1 MEKAKKKKMSMST
14 KALIGMILGYV
25 FGLFAGEAVVPFFD
39 PIGKVFIN
47 LLFMV
52 AVPYIFF
59 SITCGVASMTDLKK
73 TGRIGG
79 KIFVSYVATTIV
91 AVLLGLLMAFIIG
104 PGKGF
109 SMEGVNVAAVTSDKA
124 VPTLGGLLVSIV
136 PRNIFQSL
144 SSMNLLQ
151 IIFFAIFL
159 GVALVLLGDKK
170 SKVTDVF
177 GVLSEALTKMI
188 TIILELVPIGVFALM
203 AVTGAKYG
211 VDALASIGKV
221 LITDYIC
228 FLLQLFVV
236 LGLLLALVAK
246 VNPFTFYRRCGEVI
260 MTALSTTS
268 SAATLPL
275 TIRTATQKLGIPPEV
290 ANFTLPL
297 GCTINLNGAAVN
309 IAVCVVFSAQ
319 VFGIDF
325 TFTDMLSLVL
335 ISCIAAVGAPGLPGG
350 AIVFTLAIL
359 GQFGI
364 PTEAYAM
371 IIAVYRLIDMGMTA
385 LNIMGDL
392 ACTAAVAQ
400 TEGMLDRSMWDGPN
414 VVEHELTEDL

>member
-1 MEKAKKKKMSMST
+1 MEKKKKMSMSA
-14 KALIGMILGYV
+14 KALLGMVLGYV
-25 FGLFAGEAVVPFFD
+25 FGIFAGEAIVPFLD
-39 PIGKVFIN
+39 PVGKIFIN

-73 TGRIGG
+73 TGRIGV
-79 KIFVSYVATTIV
+79 KIFCFYVGTTII
-91 AVLLGLLMAFIIG
+91 AVLLGLLFAFLIG
-104 PGKGF
+104 PGRGF
-109 SMEGVNVAAVTSDKA
+109 SMEGIDVAAVTSDKA
-124 VPTLGGLLVSIV
+124 VPSLGGVLISIV

-144 SSMNLLQ
+144 ATMNLMQ

-159 GVALVLLGDKK
+159 GVTLVLMGEKK
-170 SKVTDVF
+170 KKVTEVF
-177 GVLSEALTKMI
+177 ETLSEALTRMI
-188 TIILELVPIGVFALM
+188 TLILELVPIGVFALM

-211 VDALASIGKV
+211 VDALASIAKV
-221 LITDYIC
+221 LVTDYFC

-236 LGLLLALVAK
+236 LGLLLFVVAR
-246 VNPFTFYRRCGEVI
+246 VNPFTFYKRCGEVI

-275 TIRTATQKLGIPPEV
+275 TIRTAIQRLGIPAEV

-297 GCTINLNGAAVN
+297 GATVNLNGAAVN
-309 IAVCVVFSAQ
+309 IAVCVVFSSQ
-319 VFGIDF
+319 VFGINF
-325 TFTDMLSLVL
+325 TFPELLSLVL
-335 ISCIAAVGAPGLPGG
+335 VSCIAAIGAAGLPGG

-364 PTEAYAM
+364 PTEAYAL

-392 ACTAAVAQ
+392 VCTAAVVQ
-400 TEGMLDRSMWDGPN
+400 TEGMLDRSAWDGPN
-414 VVEHELTEDL
+414 AVEHELDEL